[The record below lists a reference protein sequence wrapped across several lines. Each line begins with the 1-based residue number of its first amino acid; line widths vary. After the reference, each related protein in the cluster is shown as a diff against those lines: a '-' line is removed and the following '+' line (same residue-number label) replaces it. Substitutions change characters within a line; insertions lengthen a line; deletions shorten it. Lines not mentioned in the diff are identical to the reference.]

1 MTSLIPW
8 KQGLDAPATQQD
20 STRNILCHNQQW
32 HTSTERL
39 LGQESP
45 QINNFHSSTWNCH
58 MFQLWQP
65 HRLHHL
71 WVLSTK
77 QCQCAWLPVHSRLHY
92 LEVCNAYSVHWGNLD
107 DNFRRAVRANACVI
121 GVTRTSFRIVSTT
134 STASDSVIWIDPLN
148 PSNTCKCSI
157 AREESF
163 LCPRHSEMTPR
174 WQLIKMLK
182 TGQNAFSLQV
192 KTLDLWTLKKF
203 KH

>member
-1 MTSLIPW
+1 MRLPHNMCIRIPWATFYAIINSDIHQLKTSGPRALKSTTSIAAFETAICFNYDNHRGFTIFGYCLQTMLMCMTSC
-8 KQGLDAPATQQD
+8 
-20 STRNILCHNQQW
+20 S
-32 HTSTERL
+32 
-39 LGQESP
+39 
-45 QINNFHSSTWNCH
+45 
-58 MFQLWQP
+58 
-65 HRLHHL
+65 
-71 WVLSTK
+71 
-77 QCQCAWLPVHSRLHY
+77 SRLHY
-92 LEVCNAYSVHWGNLD
+92 LEVCNTYSVHWGNLD

-148 PSNTCKCSI
+148 PSNTCKCSM

-163 LCPRHSEMTPR
+163 VCPRHSEMTPR

-182 TGQNAFSLQV
+182 TGQNAFCLQV